1 MSPTLISTMCCKVLI
16 DVKQEICLKSL
27 CSLTIGCVL
36 FRTSILT
43 YMSKLIL
50 QLFFFFFFL
59 TLSFSGLNIKHIVVY
74 KMN

>member
-1 MSPTLISTMCCKVLI
+1 MSPTLILTMCCKVLI

-50 QLFFFFFFL
+50 QLFFFFFL
-59 TLSFSGLNIKHIVVY
+59 TLSFSGLNIKYIVVY